1 MPLTSCTTLTGRSY
15 FAKCKCVLASFV
27 QNRSTPKNILN
38 ITYDVAI
45 IGFVHYIIR
54 MFGRHDKNI

>member
-15 FAKCKCVLASFV
+15 FAKCKFVLESFV
-27 QNRSTPKNILN
+27 QNRSTPKIILN
-38 ITYDVAI
+38 VTYEVSM
-45 IGFVHYIIR
+45 YIH